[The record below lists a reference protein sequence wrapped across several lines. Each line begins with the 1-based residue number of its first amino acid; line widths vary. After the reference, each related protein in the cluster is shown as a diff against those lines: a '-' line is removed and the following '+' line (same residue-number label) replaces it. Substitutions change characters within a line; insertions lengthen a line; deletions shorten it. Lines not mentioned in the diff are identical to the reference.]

1 MALKDSK
8 MVDFGYGNLLAGIQ
22 RGQDKADRARE
33 RAEDRVFTRE
43 QKKQDQDFATSERI
57 EGQKFAKGEAELNR
71 TQETSVVGQRGDIQ
85 KDLQTMQID
94 ADKELTTMRGDIDIK
109 KINTQGGWTKYITDL
124 KQNFMAKESGLDRTQ
139 KEALFNK
146 QIAASETEW
155 RAKLN
160 TTENLATEA
169 NQLTRDM
176 KSMDFD
182 MFREKILS
190 SEKINNTTLE
200 AQKIMNN
207 DRLSSAQK
215 LSAIENTTRLAISK
229 SQIEAEATN
238 LATKIAS
245 QKDLSEQET
254 QQRIQIEKEKVNQQ
268 IDLLTRTMSLQQ
280 AHETVKKQQ
289 VADKSYSFQKS
300 PYQSIFD
307 ESKAGGFNETDVL
320 DEYFGYGEGE
330 SAKAPVYGALS
341 MEVTKALETSPG
353 NAQRQELLGT
363 LIRLQ
368 DRFSDPEFHDYGS
381 QAAGESN
388 KALGAVQDIQGLITR
403 LGYNNRVKPLQRE
416 QFEGLSQGDLGVSSF
431 LYNTGSNIGS
441 GLYNMVTDTPNERP
455 INIPDN
461 VTY

>member
-1 MALKDSK
+1 MARAQLKQFDL
-8 MVDFGYGNLLAGIQ
+8 GYGNLLAGIQ

>member
-8 MVDFGYGNLLAGIQ
+8 MFDLGYGNLLAGIQ

-160 TTENLATEA
+160 TTENLASEA

-238 LATKIAS
+238 LATKIAG

-388 KALGAVQDIQGLITR
+388 KAQGALQDIQGLITR
-403 LGYNNRVKPLQRE
+403 LGYNNRVKPLVKE
-416 QFEGLSQGDLGVSSF
+416 QFEGLNQGDLGVSSF

>member
-1 MALKDSK
+1 MARAQLKQFDL
-8 MVDFGYGNLLAGIQ
+8 GYGNLLEGIQ
-22 RGQDKADRARE
+22 RGQDKADKKRE
-33 RAEDRVFTRE
+33 REEDRVFTRE
-43 QKKQDQDFATSERI
+43 QKKQDQEFATSERI